1 MRDWHIANARDMQW
15 FDAGQFGF
23 YSDFQKGSRFEE
35 FGFNIGMALPGQP
48 GALYHRESHQ
58 EGFLVLSGEALLIVE
73 GEERP
78 LRAWDYFHCP
88 AGVEHIIVGAGDGP
102 CVLIGV
108 GGRVGPGNLVYPVNH
123 VALKHGAGVKEEP
136 ATPRDAYA
144 QFPESEPKPV
154 PFREEFLP

>member
-1 MRDWHIANARDMQW
+1 MSDWYIANARDMEW
-15 FDAGQFGF
+15 FDGGEFGF
-23 YSDFQKGSRFEE
+23 YTDFQKGGHFEE
-35 FGFNIGMALPGQP
+35 FGFNVGMVLPGQP

-88 AGVEHIIVGAGDGP
+88 ASVEHIIVGAGHGP

-108 GGRVGPGNLVYPVNH
+108 GARVGPGNPVYPVND
-123 VALKHGAGVKEEP
+123 VALKHGAGVEQET

-144 QFPESEPKPV
+144 PFSEPVAV

>member
-1 MRDWHIANARDMQW
+1 MSDWYIANAKDMQW

-23 YSDFQKGSRFEE
+23 YSDFQKGTHFEE
-35 FGFNIGMALPGQP
+35 FGFKIGMAMPGRP

-88 AGVEHIIVGAGDGP
+88 AGVEHIIVGAGDA
-102 CVLIGV
+102 CCSASAAAS
-108 GGRVGPGNLVYPVNH
+108 GRGIRCIRS
-123 VALKHGAGVKEEP
+123 
-136 ATPRDAYA
+136 TPS
-144 QFPESEPKPV
+144 P
-154 PFREEFLP
+154 

>member
-1 MRDWHIANARDMQW
+1 MSDWYIANARDMEW
-15 FDAGQFGF
+15 FDGGEFGF
-23 YSDFQKGSRFEE
+23 YSDFQKGGHFEE
-35 FGFNIGMALPGQP
+35 FGFNVGMVLPGQP

-88 AGVEHIIVGAGDGP
+88 ASVEHIIVGAGHGP

-108 GGRVGPGNLVYPVNH
+108 GARVGPGNPVYPVND
-123 VALKHGAGVKEEP
+123 VALKHGAGVEQET

-144 QFPESEPKPV
+144 PFSEPVAV

>member
-1 MRDWHIANARDMQW
+1 MSDWYIANARDMQW

-23 YSDFQKGSRFEE
+23 YSDFQRDNHFDE
-35 FGFNIGMALPGQP
+35 FGFNIGMALPGHP

-58 EGFLVLSGEALLIVE
+58 EGFLVLSGEAVLIVE

-78 LRAWDYFHCP
+78 LRVWDYFHCP

-102 CVLIGV
+102 CVLLGV
-108 GGRVGPGNLVYPVNH
+108 GGRVGPGNPVYPVSA
-123 VALKHGAGVKEEP
+123 VALKHGAGVEQET
-136 ATPRDAYA
+136 ATPKEAYA
-144 QFPESEPKPV
+144 PFPEPTPV